1 MWFKWSLD
9 NFIKETA
16 NDNYVKVLFALLEVK
31 DMNSKKNDGLELLS
45 PVLFLHC

>member
-1 MWFKWSLD
+1 MVKWSLD

-16 NDNYVKVLFALLEVK
+16 NDNYVKVLFASLEVK
-31 DMNSKKNDGLELLS
+31 GMNSKKNDGLEFLS